1 MMNINSVGV
10 APAFSNSVDKK
21 IDTKALKV
29 SQDFAQLMLEQLLKV
44 SQKPSSTITETHT
57 NDLFNKK
64 MAESVAR
71 SPNFQL
77 TEAIY
82 DQIIQF
88 NGSK

>member
-1 MMNINSVGV
+1 MMNIHSVGV
-10 APAFSNSVDKK
+10 APAFSKLVDKK

-44 SQKPSSTITETHT
+44 SQKSSLTITEMHT

-64 MAESVAR
+64 MAEAVAR

-82 DQIIQF
+82 NQIIQF

>member
-10 APAFSNSVDKK
+10 APTFPNSDDKK
-21 IDTKALKV
+21 IDAKALKV

-44 SQKPSSTITETHT
+44 SQKSSLTITETHT

-64 MAESVAR
+64 MAEAVAR

-82 DQIIQF
+82 KQIIQF